1 MFVSL
6 SEKKKFLTWLVNT
19 VPFGRREVLWILN
32 YLLTHDAI
40 LNNVHFVENV
50 EKTDRGIR
58 VVADGLGKE
67 PLLLFIQAQEFTD
80 PEQIFHEIRMNWRRM
95 CISRGLANEPVFIC
109 FRRQSVCAM
118 E

>member
-1 MFVSL
+1 M
-6 SEKKKFLTWLVNT
+6 NT

-80 PEQIFHEIRMNWRRM
+80 PEQIFHEIRMNWRKALYFCREASN
-95 CISRGLANEPVFIC
+95 IGLLIFC
-109 FRRQSVCAM
+109 QSQTTIYSLKP
-118 E
+118 

>member
-80 PEQIFHEIRMNWRRM
+80 PEQILFRM

>member
-50 EKTDRGIR
+50 EKTD
-58 VVADGLGKE
+58 
-67 PLLLFIQAQEFTD
+67 QD
-80 PEQIFHEIRMNWRRM
+80 PCGSGW
-95 CISRGLANEPVFIC
+95 
-109 FRRQSVCAM
+109 FR
-118 E
+118 

>member
-50 EKTDRGIR
+50 
-58 VVADGLGKE
+58 
-67 PLLLFIQAQEFTD
+67 
-80 PEQIFHEIRMNWRRM
+80 
-95 CISRGLANEPVFIC
+95 
-109 FRRQSVCAM
+109 
-118 E
+118 

>member
-67 PLLLFIQAQEFTD
+67 PLLLLSKHKNL
-80 PEQIFHEIRMNWRRM
+80 QIRNKFFMRF
-95 CISRGLANEPVFIC
+95 G
-109 FRRQSVCAM
+109 
-118 E
+118 

>member
-32 YLLTHDAI
+32 YLLTHDVI

-67 PLLLFIQAQEFTD
+67 SSIAFIHKNLID
-80 PEQIFHEIRMNWRRM
+80 PEQFFIYSDELAESSLFRM

-109 FRRQSVCAM
+109 FRR
-118 E
+118 